1 MIEVENTVVIGKP
14 VGEVFDLVGD
24 PIRDPEWHFDVVEA
38 APIVNSSNGDSSSAT
53 PGDDNPASGTPAV
66 GSSGSGA
73 PSSGVDAK
81 SSESDAPDGLGAS
94 LNGHSSI
101 GEIHLA
107 PGTRFKWVFDYMGEG
122 RQDAEV
128 EVKAY
133 EPDRRLDVLAVA
145 GPLVQAIGLKLEPL
159 GESSTLLTRTLS
171 LTHDEIPPHMEEV
184 MKPRIQNR
192 SAQYLARLRQ
202 VLEDG
207 PFENGFTGGS
217 CACCEG

>member
-1 MIEVENTVVIGKP
+1 MIEVENTVVIDKP
-14 VGEVFDLVGD
+14 AAAVFGLVGD

-38 APIVNSSNGDSSSAT
+38 SPAANGNGRSSNGK
-53 PGDDNPASGTPAV
+53 GRV
-66 GSSGSGA
+66 
-73 PSSGVDAK
+73 
-81 SSESDAPDGLGAS
+81 
-94 LNGHSSI
+94 
-101 GEIHLA
+101 A

-122 RQDAEV
+122 RQDADV

-145 GPLVQAIGLKLEPL
+145 GPLVQTISFRLEPV
-159 GESSTLLTRTLS
+159 GEFSTLLTRTLS

-207 PFENGFTGGS
+207 PVENGFSGGS